1 MDLLLNT
8 NFDNLDDL
16 DAKILEFMKVSQK
29 KTIEE
34 MPIPSYFV
42 VSTQSAMCC
51 INGAKNLDLSKI
63 VGMLFN
69 NMISSF
75 VEKKNL
81 SYPVQGLVVDNLAV
95 HFDEGYLKKNKR
107 PLIKYMGEVIPFDDV
122 NECYRL
128 LESLRS
134 LKNDSLKKQGR
145 NSKAATNVETKNNST
160 TNVPVKE
167 PFVIKENEN
176 FYNSCSIIIKPS
188 REIKCINV
196 KLFNNGKITL
206 TGSKKENDGLEACK
220 VLLNEL
226 KKDPSI
232 FINTTEEELQKVEID
247 NYKIT
252 MINSDFNTHFK
263 IDLIQLLN
271 ILNDEKNLFIKFNP
285 EKYRG
290 LIVGFY
296 WNTNKEAQDG
306 RCFCTTKCNG
316 KGCGTGNGNCKKI
329 TISIFKSGSVI
340 ITGGQLIKQ
349 IEDAYHFI
357 NGVFKNHYANI
368 IKLSILDLIEE
379 DGDDNVNSV

>member
-8 NFDNLDDL
+8 DFDNLDDL
-16 DAKILEFMKVSQK
+16 DAKVLEFMKLSQK
-29 KTIEE
+29 KTIDE

-51 INGAKNLDLSKI
+51 FNGAKNLDLSKI

-69 NMISSF
+69 NIITSF

-95 HFDEGYLKKNKR
+95 HFDENYLKKNKR
-107 PLIKYMGEVIPFDDV
+107 PLIKYMGEVIPFDEADD
-122 NECYRL
+122 CYRL

-145 NSKAATNVETKNNST
+145 NSKATTKEQMA
-160 TNVPVKE
+160 VR
-167 PFVIKENEN
+167 ENEN

-188 REIKCINV
+188 PDIKCINV

-206 TGSKKENDGLEACK
+206 TGSKKETDGLEACK
-220 VLLNEL
+220 VLLKEL
-226 KKDPSI
+226 KKDPTI
-232 FINTTEEELQKVEID
+232 FINNSEEELSRVEID

-296 WNTNKEAQDG
+296 WNTNKETQDG

-379 DGDDNVNSV
+379 DGDDNINSV